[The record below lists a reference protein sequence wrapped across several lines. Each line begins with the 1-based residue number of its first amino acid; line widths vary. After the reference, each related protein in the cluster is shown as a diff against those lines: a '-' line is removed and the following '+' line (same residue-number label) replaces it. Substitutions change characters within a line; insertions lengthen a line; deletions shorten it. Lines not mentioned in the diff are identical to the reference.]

1 MQPAIK
7 LILHLDLKH
16 DKHTQVLRTS
26 NSIRQTSNVPR
37 PMQLFMVYYMAA
49 RRNDVL
55 WAVLV
60 LLCGHDAQ
68 LTLGFLAAGAASAAW
83 A

>member
-1 MQPAIK
+1 
-7 LILHLDLKH
+7 
-16 DKHTQVLRTS
+16 
-26 NSIRQTSNVPR
+26 
-37 PMQLFMVYYMAA
+37 MQLVMVYYMVA

-55 WAVLV
+55 YAVLV

-68 LTLGFLAAGAASAAW
+68 LTLGFFAGGAASAAW